1 MGLSFVLISQ
11 LFSSHEIN
19 MSYCKRFAVVCYEGN
34 ETKKIFIKYV
44 HRRKVGSR
52 WVVQNIVLRRKKE
65 T

>member
-1 MGLSFVLISQ
+1 
-11 LFSSHEIN
+11 

-52 WVVQNIVLRRKKE
+52 WVVQNIVLMRKKE